1 LTRGFDVVSTAY
13 TIGWSPPLPSR
24 PKLNEENLAAA
35 SDEPSAIVQELP
47 ECDGAELPQAI
58 RALRNPNFRLFWAGN
73 FTSNIG
79 TWMQNV
85 AQGWLVLTLT
95 DSAFWL
101 GVVGFAGSI
110 PFLFVTLFGGV
121 IADRVNKRRLLQVT
135 QTIMMLLAFLLA
147 ALTYFHA
154 IGVWGV
160 AAIAFGNGVA
170 MAMNAPSYQALVP
183 KLVKRDDLTNAI
195 ALNSAQFNMSRI
207 LGPTLGGYA
216 MAIFGMAGNFFLNGL
231 SFLAVLW
238 ALVRIKY
245 PEENLSHHQSMWDSL
260 QGGFAYLRSN
270 RQMYVMIWM
279 TAFASFFGFPFI
291 TFIPYFAKVQL
302 HAGESGLG
310 WLLACSGVGSVLGA
324 MTIAISGVIRHR
336 GRVLTGCGVVFF
348 AAIIGFSYS
357 HVFAVSQ
364 ALAFFE
370 GFCGILMISCFNVSI
385 QHLSSD
391 AMRGRVMSIYA
402 TSFLGLPPIGALVAG
417 ELSRHIDTGHALAM
431 MASVALL
438 SFVGFFAFSQPLRE
452 LD

>member
-1 LTRGFDVVSTAY
+1 MHT
-13 TIGWSPPLPSR
+13 R

-35 SDEPSAIVQELP
+35 SDEPAAIVQGLP
-47 ECDGAELPQAI
+47 EPETAELPQAI
-58 RALRNPNFRLFWAGN
+58 KALRNPNFRLFWAGN

-95 DSAFWL
+95 NSAFWL

-110 PFLFVTLFGGV
+110 PFLFFTLFGGV
-121 IADRVNKRRLLQVT
+121 VADRVDKRRLLIVT
-135 QTIMMLLAFLLA
+135 QTAMMLLAFLIA
-147 ALTYFHA
+147 GLTYFHLIA
-154 IGVWGV
+154 VWGV
-160 AAIAFGNGVA
+160 AAIAFGNGMA

-183 KLVKRDDLTNAI
+183 KLVKREDLTNAI

-216 MAIFGMAGNFFLNGL
+216 MALIGMAGNFFLNGL

-238 ALVRIKY
+238 ALFRIEY
-245 PEENLSHHQSMWDSL
+245 PEEQRSHHESLWQSLHS
-260 QGGFAYLRSN
+260 GFAYLRSN
-270 RQMYVMIWM
+270 RQMYVLIWM

-291 TFIPYFAKVQL
+291 TFIPYFAKIQL
-302 HAGESGLG
+302 NAGESGLG
-310 WLLACSGVGSVLGA
+310 WLLACSGCGSVLGA
-324 MTIAISGVIRHR
+324 MTIAISGNIRHR
-336 GRVLTGCGVVFF
+336 GRVLAGFGVAFF

-357 HVFAVSQ
+357 QRFGLSEV
-364 ALAFFE
+364 LAFFE
-370 GFCGILMISCFNVSI
+370 GFCGILTISCFNVSI

-391 AMRGRVMSIYA
+391 EMRGRMMSIYA
-402 TSFLGLPPIGALVAG
+402 TSFLGLPPIGSLLAG
-417 ELSRHIDTGHALAM
+417 ELSRHIPTGHALAA

-438 SFVGFFAFSQPLRE
+438 SFVGFFAFSPALRE

>member
-1 LTRGFDVVSTAY
+1 
-13 TIGWSPPLPSR
+13 
-24 PKLNEENLAAA
+24 
-35 SDEPSAIVQELP
+35 
-47 ECDGAELPQAI
+47 
-58 RALRNPNFRLFWAGN
+58 LRNPNFRLFWAGN

-95 DSAFWL
+95 NSAFWL

-121 IADRVNKRRLLQVT
+121 IADRVDKRRLLMVT

-147 ALTYFHA
+147 GLTYFHA

-183 KLVKRDDLTNAI
+183 RLVKREDLTNAI

-216 MAIFGMAGNFFLNGL
+216 MVLFGMAGNFLLNGV

-238 ALVRIKY
+238 ALVHIDY
-245 PEENLSHHQSMWDSL
+245 PEEKLGGHQSMWDSL
-260 QGGFAYLRSN
+260 HGGFAYLRSN

-324 MTIAISGVIRHR
+324 MTIAVSGVIRHR

-357 HVFAVSQ
+357 QVFALSQ
-364 ALAFFE
+364 VLAFFE

-391 AMRGRVMSIYA
+391 AMRGRMMSIYA

-417 ELSRHIDTGHALAM
+417 EMSRHIPTGHALAM

-438 SFVGFFAFSQPLRE
+438 SFVGFFVFSQPLRE

>member
-1 LTRGFDVVSTAY
+1 
-13 TIGWSPPLPSR
+13 
-24 PKLNEENLAAA
+24 
-35 SDEPSAIVQELP
+35 
-47 ECDGAELPQAI
+47 
-58 RALRNPNFRLFWAGN
+58 
-73 FTSNIG
+73 
-79 TWMQNV
+79 MQNV

-95 DSAFWL
+95 NSAFWL

-121 IADRVNKRRLLQVT
+121 IADRVDKRRLLMVT

-147 ALTYFHA
+147 GLTYFHA

-183 KLVKRDDLTNAI
+183 RLVKREDLTNAI

-216 MAIFGMAGNFFLNGL
+216 MVLFGMAGNFLLNGV

-238 ALVRIKY
+238 ALVHIDY
-245 PEENLSHHQSMWDSL
+245 PEEKLGGHQSMWDSL
-260 QGGFAYLRSN
+260 HGGFAYLRSN

-324 MTIAISGVIRHR
+324 MTIAVSGVIRHR

-357 HVFAVSQ
+357 QVFALSQ
-364 ALAFFE
+364 VLAFFE

-391 AMRGRVMSIYA
+391 AMRGRMMSIYA

-417 ELSRHIDTGHALAM
+417 EMSRHIPTGHALAM

>member
-1 LTRGFDVVSTAY
+1 M
-13 TIGWSPPLPSR
+13 
-24 PKLNEENLAAA
+24 
-35 SDEPSAIVQELP
+35 
-47 ECDGAELPQAI
+47 I

-95 DSAFWL
+95 NSAFWL
-101 GVVGFAGSI
+101 GVVGFAASI

-121 IADRVNKRRLLQVT
+121 IADRVNKRRLLFVT
-135 QTIMMLLAFLLA
+135 QTVMMLLAFLLA
-147 ALTYFHA
+147 GLTFIHHIA
-154 IGVWGV
+154 VWGV

-183 KLVKRDDLTNAI
+183 KLVKREDLTNAI
-195 ALNSAQFNMSRI
+195 ALNSAQFNTSRI

-216 MAIFGMAGNFFLNGL
+216 MALFGVAGNFLLNAF

-245 PEENLSHHQSMWDSL
+245 PEENLNRHQSMLQSL
-260 QGGFAYLRSN
+260 RSGFAYLRSQ
-270 RQMYVMIWM
+270 REMYVLIWM

-302 HAGESGLG
+302 GLGESGLG
-310 WLLACSGVGSVLGA
+310 WLMACSGFGSVLGA
-324 MTIAISGVIRHR
+324 LTVAIAGNIRHR
-336 GRVLTGCGVVFF
+336 GPVLSGTGVLFF

-357 HVFAVSQ
+357 THFALSGCF
-364 ALAFFE
+364 AFCE

-391 AMRGRVMSIYA
+391 EMRGRIMSIYA
-402 TSFLGLPPIGALVAG
+402 TSFLGLPPIGSLLAG
-417 ELSRHIDTGHALAM
+417 ELSRHIPTGHALAA
-431 MASVALL
+431 MAAVSLL
-438 SFVGFFAFSQPLRE
+438 SFIGFYAFSEPLRNF
-452 LD
+452 D